1 VAKNKIDMITSYNV
15 NDDVQKQKPN
25 DTSNNNHPAF
35 IKKPIKYEE
44 KN

>member
-1 VAKNKIDMITSYNV
+1 MIPSHNV

-25 DTSNNNHPAF
+25 EPLKNHPAF
-35 IKKPIKYEE
+35 IKNKSLKYEE

>member
-1 VAKNKIDMITSYNV
+1 MIPSHNV

-25 DTSNNNHPAF
+25 DTSYKSHPAF
-35 IKKPIKYEE
+35 IKNKSLKYEE